1 MSNLGMRLRLRLI
14 DSLLTDE
21 GMKTNALKVSEDADG
36 KYVAVS
42 FIMDLQHHV
51 LVVPCPAQG
60 HVTPLIK
67 IAYNLAYH
75 GIKVTFAN
83 SEFIEAK
90 ILAAM
95 SDSDKKQCPLRL
107 VSYSDGLDSHPE
119 ERNGPG
125 LMDSL
130 KKVMPDNI
138 EKLIKQINHS
148 DKEPITCVI
157 ADLSVGWTLEVAS
170 KMGLK
175 QVAVWTAGTGCL
187 ALSLHIPELIETGVI
202 DENGSAVG
210 NELICL
216 SEELPLLK
224 SSELTWSSPGPLPA
238 IKNLNPSSGTF
249 SSHDLTCLI
258 WLDKQPS
265 NSVIYV
271 AFGSTTVFSQKQF
284 NEVALGLELSGHSF
298 LWVVRPNIV
307 NGSFPE
313 YPIDFLERTAGRGKI
328 VEWAPQEEILAHTS
342 ISCFFSHCGWNSTME
357 GLTHGVPFLCWPY
370 MWDQFYNKNYIRDM
384 WKVGLSLEHDE
395 DGMISRHE
403 IKTKIDNLL
412 TNHGI
417 KTNALKLMEDA
428 KKSVTEGGSS
438 YENFESLINETE
450 VSVDGSSSATVGV
463 IDWTTYSFPQAVEL
477 TGLPE
482 KFNGGIGFSR
492 WQKKMK
498 LWLTIKGLWPVVE
511 YKNPVV
517 DQEKADTVKAF
528 AKWAEKDEVA
538 KAAI

>member
-1 MSNLGMRLRLRLI
+1 
-14 DSLLTDE
+14 
-21 GMKTNALKVSEDADG
+21 
-36 KYVAVS
+36 
-42 FIMDLQHHV
+42 MDLQHHV

-224 SSELTWSSPGPLPA
+224 SSELTWSSPGNPTAQKFVLDLCLDVKQVAKNASIVLCNTCYELDSFSCAIIPNILPIGPLPA

-438 YENFESLINETE
+438 YENFESLIK
-450 VSVDGSSSATVGV
+450 
-463 IDWTTYSFPQAVEL
+463 YL
-477 TGLPE
+477 
-482 KFNGGIGFSR
+482 
-492 WQKKMK
+492 
-498 LWLTIKGLWPVVE
+498 
-511 YKNPVV
+511 
-517 DQEKADTVKAF
+517 KA
-528 AKWAEKDEVA
+528 
-538 KAAI
+538 